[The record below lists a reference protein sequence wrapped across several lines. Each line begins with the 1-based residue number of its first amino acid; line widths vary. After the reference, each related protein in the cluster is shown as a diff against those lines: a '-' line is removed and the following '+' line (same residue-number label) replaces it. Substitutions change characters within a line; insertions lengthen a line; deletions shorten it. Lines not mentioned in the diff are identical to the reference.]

1 MPHYPAHLLMG
12 VAASC
17 RDALRLERHPQP
29 AGQAEAQALDFS
41 SHRLRRAARRI
52 RGPPGA
58 RRDGGDRCRV
68 ADPPVRAPRA
78 HRGRHQPAGHR
89 ADQPPQVGPRPR
101 PVPRDRPGRDC
112 HRRPDHRRD
121 VRLQGAVADDVGG
134 RSRGG
139 GLRSAGDARECVCR
153 PLHPERAAV
162 QGGPL
167 DSRRRF
173 RRAGRR
179 NHLARDPAADQVR
192 QLHRRSEQHHR
203 QGSDHQLFGAGS
215 PDAAGAGGRCQLCRL
230 ARGRETGHARSD
242 DAVAIRSDVA
252 GSRCAARRLRRV
264 RDELPGAVLGGRL
277 RAGRGGARRREGGDL
292 LRLCAPRHRDS
303 VSDPGRVLA

>member
-1 MPHYPAHLLMG
+1 MG

-17 RDALRLERHPQP
+17 RDALRLERHPQF
-29 AGQAEAQALDFS
+29 AGQAEAQALAVPS
-41 SHRLRRAARRI
+41 ARLRRAARRI
-52 RGPPGA
+52 RCPPGA
-58 RRDGGDRCRV
+58 RRRGGNRCGV

-78 HRGRHQPAGHR
+78 HRCRHQPAGHR
-89 ADQPPQVGPRPR
+89 ADQPASIGPRPR
-101 PVPRDRPGRDC
+101 PFPRHRPGRDC

-121 VRLQGAVADDVGG
+121 VRLQGAIADDVGG

-179 NHLARDPAADQVR
+179 DHLARDPAADQVR

-215 PDAAGAGGRCQLCRL
+215 ADPAGAGSRRQLCGL
-230 ARGRETGHARSD
+230 AGGREAGACTKRWRS
-242 DAVAIRSDVA
+242 
-252 GSRCAARRLRRV
+252 
-264 RDELPGAVLGGRL
+264 RDT
-277 RAGRGGARRREGGDL
+277 
-292 LRLCAPRHRDS
+292 S
-303 VSDPGRVLA
+303 